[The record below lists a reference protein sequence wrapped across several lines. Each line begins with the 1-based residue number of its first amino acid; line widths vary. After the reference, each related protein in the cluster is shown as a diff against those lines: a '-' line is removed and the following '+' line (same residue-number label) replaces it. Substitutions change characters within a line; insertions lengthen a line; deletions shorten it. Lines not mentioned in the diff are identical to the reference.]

1 MRERVEQIRDRPRAT
16 SRLHQ
21 ADGTGEWR
29 GRCAWHRPSSLKT
42 VRASVVMLLAGVKD
56 RHRLQSSV
64 VDDTGIANE
73 ESSDIVH
80 DGVQP
85 YCIVGIRNDLLSGAE
100 DFGY

>member
-1 MRERVEQIRDRPRAT
+1 
-16 SRLHQ
+16 
-21 ADGTGEWR
+21 
-29 GRCAWHRPSSLKT
+29 
-42 VRASVVMLLAGVKD
+42 MLLAGVKD
-56 RHRLQSSV
+56 RHRPESSV
-64 VDDTGIANE
+64 VDDNGVANE